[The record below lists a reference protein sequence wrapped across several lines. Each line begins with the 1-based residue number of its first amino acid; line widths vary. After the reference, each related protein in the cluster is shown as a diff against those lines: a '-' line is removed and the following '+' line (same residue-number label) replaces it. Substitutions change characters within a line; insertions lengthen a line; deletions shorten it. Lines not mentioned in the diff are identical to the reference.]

1 MTDKTLRTFA
11 DRLDAF
17 GPDLSRWPEA
27 AASEGFALLA
37 RSADARALQKDA
49 RRLADLVAEAARADM
64 PNGFAFRVV
73 GEVAARRADRL
84 AWLTAS
90 PRRFGLAS
98 VSFCVAALA
107 LGAALGAVVAPV
119 QAGGS
124 APDLGAAVEV
134 ALLDGD
140 L

>member
-1 MTDKTLRTFA
+1 
-11 DRLDAF
+11 
-17 GPDLSRWPEA
+17 PDLSRWPEA
-27 AASEGFALLA
+27 AAGEGFTLLA
-37 RSADARALQKDA
+37 RSPEARALHRDA
-49 RRLADLVAEAARADM
+49 RRLAELVAEAARAEA

-73 GEVAARRADRL
+73 GEVAARRSDRL
-84 AWLTAS
+84 SWLTAS
-90 PRRFGLAS
+90 PGRFSLAG

-107 LGAALGAVVAPV
+107 LGAALGAAVAPA
-119 QAGGS
+119 QAGAS